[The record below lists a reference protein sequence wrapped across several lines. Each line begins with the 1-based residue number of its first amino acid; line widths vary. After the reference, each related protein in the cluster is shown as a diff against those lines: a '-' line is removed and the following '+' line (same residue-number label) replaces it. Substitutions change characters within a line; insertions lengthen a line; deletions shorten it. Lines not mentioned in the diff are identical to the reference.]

1 MFGNGANFLDL
12 VGAERMAKAAAIRLG
27 VGGGLCFIRIPPTA
41 LNPALEVSH
50 A

>member
-1 MFGNGANFLDL
+1 MFSNGTPFMDP
-12 VGAERMAKAAAIRLG
+12 VGAERMAKAAARCPSK
-27 VGGGLCFIRIPPTA
+27 GGGLCFIRIPLTA

>member
-1 MFGNGANFLDL
+1 MFGNGVYIMDPD
-12 VGAERMAKAAAIRLG
+12 GAVRMARQAARRLN
-27 VGGGLCFIRIPPTA
+27 GGELCFIRIPPTA